1 MVQKARIIST
11 GSYLPERVLSNNDL
25 EKMVDTS
32 DEWIISRTG
41 MKERRLAAADEP
53 TSEMG
58 FQAAKKAIEKAGI
71 KLEKIELILFATLTP
86 DYPFPSTACLIQA
99 RLRDFFEQT
108 GQTKDFNPAAVDLQ
122 AACTGYIYALSQA
135 KAYIESGMYRSILI
149 VASEKLSSIV
159 NYQDRSTCVLF
170 GDGAAACIVAAEG
183 KGLFISDVC
192 LGADGRLA
200 ELLIIPAGGSKKPA
214 SMETIQANQHYLQ
227 MEGKELFK
235 HAVRRMEMAASCCL
249 ERASLKKEQIK
260 WLIPHQANIRIIEAI
275 AKRFDVPMEHVFLTL
290 HKYGNTSASSVGIAL
305 DELLQEKDLREED
318 HILLVAF
325 GAGLTWGAAILTCG
339 AENA

>member
-11 GSYLPERVLSNNDL
+11 GSYLPKRVLSNSDL

-32 DEWIISRTG
+32 DEWIFSRTG
-41 MKERRLAAADEP
+41 MKERRLAEADEP

-71 KLEKIELILFATLTP
+71 NVEEIELILFATLTP

-99 RLRDFFEQT
+99 RL
-108 GQTKDFNPAAVDLQ
+108 GAFNAAAVDLQ

-159 NYQDRSTCVLF
+159 NYQDRATCVLF
-170 GDGAAACIVAAEG
+170 GDGAAASIVAAEG
-183 KGLFISDVC
+183 KGLLISDVC

-235 HAVRRMEMAASCCL
+235 HAVRRMEMAASRCL

-260 WLIPHQANIRIIEAI
+260 WLIPHQANMRIIEAI
-275 AKRFDVPMEHVFLTL
+275 AKRFDVPMERVFLTL

-318 HILLVAF
+318 RILLVAF
-325 GAGLTWGAAILTCG
+325 GAGLTWGATILTCG

>member
-1 MVQKARIIST
+1 MVQKKARIIST
-11 GSYLPERVLSNNDL
+11 GSYLPKKVLSNNDL

-32 DEWIISRTG
+32 DEWIFSRTG

-71 KLEKIELILFATLTP
+71 NVEEIELILFATLTP

-99 RLRDFFEQT
+99 RL
-108 GQTKDFNPAAVDLQ
+108 GAFNAAAVDLQ

-159 NYQDRSTCVLF
+159 NYQDRATCVLF
-170 GDGAAACIVAAEG
+170 GDGAAASIIAAEG
-183 KGLFISDVC
+183 KGLLISDVC

-235 HAVRRMEMAASCCL
+235 HAVRRMEMAASRCL

-260 WLIPHQANIRIIEAI
+260 WLIPHQANMRIIEVI
-275 AKRFDVPMEHVFLTL
+275 AKRFDVPMERVFLTL

-325 GAGLTWGAAILTCG
+325 GAGLTWGATILTCG

>member
-11 GSYLPERVLSNNDL
+11 GSYLPKKVLSNSDL

-32 DEWIISRTG
+32 DEWIFSRTG

-71 KLEKIELILFATLTP
+71 NVEEIELILFATLTP
-86 DYPFPSTACLIQA
+86 DYPIPSTACLIQA
-99 RLRDFFEQT
+99 RL
-108 GQTKDFNPAAVDLQ
+108 GAFNAAAIDLQ

-159 NYQDRSTCVLF
+159 NYQDRATCVLF
-170 GDGAAACIVAAEG
+170 GDGAAACVVAAEG
-183 KGLFISDVC
+183 KGLFISDIC

-214 SMETIQANQHYLQ
+214 SIETVQSNQHYLQ

-260 WLIPHQANIRIIEAI
+260 WLIPHQANMRIIEAI
-275 AKRFDVPMEHVFLTL
+275 AKRFDVPMERVFLTL

-305 DELLQEKDLREED
+305 DELLKEKDLEEGD
-318 HILLVAF
+318 NILLVAF
-325 GAGLTWGAAILTCG
+325 GAGLTWGATILTCG
-339 AENA
+339 GENA

>member
-11 GSYLPERVLSNNDL
+11 GSYLPKKVLSNSDL

-32 DEWIISRTG
+32 DEWIFSRTG

-71 KLEKIELILFATLTP
+71 DIEEIDLILFATLTP

-99 RLRDFFEQT
+99 RL
-108 GQTKDFNPAAVDLQ
+108 GAFNAAAVDLQ

-135 KAYIESGMYRSILI
+135 KAYVESGMYRSILI

-159 NYQDRSTCVLF
+159 NYQDRATCVLF
-170 GDGAAACIVAAEG
+170 GDGAAACVVAAKG
-183 KGLFISDVC
+183 KGLFVSDIC

-214 SMETIQANQHYLQ
+214 SIETVQANQHYLQ

-260 WLIPHQANIRIIEAI
+260 WLIPHQANMRIIEAI
-275 AKRFDVPMEHVFLTL
+275 AKRFDVPMERVFLTL

-305 DELLQEKDLREED
+305 DELLKEKDLEEGD
-318 HILLVAF
+318 NILLVAF
-325 GAGLTWGAAILTCG
+325 GAGLTWGATILTCG
-339 AENA
+339 GENA

>member
-11 GSYLPERVLSNNDL
+11 GSYLPEKVLSNSDL

-32 DEWIISRTG
+32 DEWIVSRTG
-41 MKERRLAAADEP
+41 MKERRVAAAGEP

-58 FQAAKKAIEKAGI
+58 FQAAKKAIDKIGI
-71 KLEKIELILFATLTP
+71 DVEEIELILFATLTP

-99 RLRDFFEQT
+99 RLGAFT
-108 GQTKDFNPAAVDLQ
+108 AAAVDLQ

-135 KAYIESGMYRSILI
+135 KAYVESGMYRSVLI
-149 VASEKLSSIV
+149 IASEKLSSIV
-159 NYQDRSTCVLF
+159 NYQDRATCVLF

-200 ELLIIPAGGSKKPA
+200 ELLIMPAGGSKKPA
-214 SMETIQANQHYLQ
+214 SIETVRANQHYLQ

-260 WLIPHQANIRIIEAI
+260 WLIPHQANMRIIEAI
-275 AKRFDVPMEHVFLTL
+275 AKRFDVPMERVFLTL

-305 DELLQEKDLREED
+305 DELLQEKGLRGED

-325 GAGLTWGAAILTCG
+325 GAGLTWGATILTCG

>member
-1 MVQKARIIST
+1 MAKKARIIST
-11 GSYLPERVLSNNDL
+11 GSYLPEKVLSNSDL

-32 DEWIISRTG
+32 DEWIFSRTG

-71 KLEKIELILFATLTP
+71 DVEEIELILFATLTP

-99 RLRDFFEQT
+99 RL
-108 GQTKDFNPAAVDLQ
+108 GAFNAAAVDLQ

-135 KAYIESGMYRSILI
+135 KAYIESGMYRSILV

-159 NYQDRSTCVLF
+159 NYEDRATCVLF

-183 KGLFISDVC
+183 KGLFISDIC

-214 SMETIQANQHYLQ
+214 SIETVQASQHYLQ

-235 HAVRRMEMAASCCL
+235 HAVRRMEMAASRCL

-260 WLIPHQANIRIIEAI
+260 WLIPHQANMRIIEAI

-305 DELLQEKDLREED
+305 DELLQEKDLKEAD
-318 HILLVAF
+318 NILLVAF
-325 GAGLTWGAAILTCG
+325 GAGLTWGATILTCG
-339 AENA
+339 GENA

>member
-1 MVQKARIIST
+1 MIQKAHIIST
-11 GSYLPERVLSNNDL
+11 GSYLPEKVLSNSDL

-32 DEWIISRTG
+32 DEWIFSRTG

-71 KLEKIELILFATLTP
+71 DVEEIELILFATLTP

-99 RLRDFFEQT
+99 RL
-108 GQTKDFNPAAVDLQ
+108 GAFNAAAVDLQ

-159 NYQDRSTCVLF
+159 NYQDRATCVLF

-183 KGLFISDVC
+183 KGLFISDIC

-214 SMETIQANQHYLQ
+214 SIETVQANQHYLK
-227 MEGKELFK
+227 MEGKKLFK
-235 HAVRRMEMAASCCL
+235 HAVRRMEMAASRCL
-249 ERASLKKEQIK
+249 ERASL
-260 WLIPHQANIRIIEAI
+260 
-275 AKRFDVPMEHVFLTL
+275 
-290 HKYGNTSASSVGIAL
+290 
-305 DELLQEKDLREED
+305 
-318 HILLVAF
+318 
-325 GAGLTWGAAILTCG
+325 
-339 AENA
+339 

>member
-1 MVQKARIIST
+1 MVQKKARIIST
-11 GSYLPERVLSNNDL
+11 GSYLPKKVLSNNDL

-32 DEWIISRTG
+32 DEWIFSRTG

-71 KLEKIELILFATLTP
+71 NVEEIELILFATLTP

-99 RLRDFFEQT
+99 RL
-108 GQTKDFNPAAVDLQ
+108 GAFNAAAVDLQ

-159 NYQDRSTCVLF
+159 NYQDRATCVLF
-170 GDGAAACIVAAEG
+170 GDGAAASIIAAEG
-183 KGLFISDVC
+183 KGLLISDVC

-214 SMETIQANQHYLQ
+214 SMETIQTNQHYLQ

-235 HAVRRMEMAASCCL
+235 HAVRRMEMAASRCL

-260 WLIPHQANIRIIEAI
+260 WLIPHQANMRIIEVI
-275 AKRFDVPMEHVFLTL
+275 AKRFDVPMERVFLTL
-290 HKYGNTSASSVGIAL
+290 YKYGNTSASSVGIAL

-325 GAGLTWGAAILTCG
+325 GAGLTWGATILTCG

>member
-11 GSYLPERVLSNNDL
+11 GSYLPKKILSNSDL

-32 DEWIISRTG
+32 DEWIVSRTG

-71 KLEKIELILFATLTP
+71 DVEEIELILFATLTP

-99 RLRDFFEQT
+99 RL
-108 GQTKDFNPAAVDLQ
+108 GAFNAAAVDLQ

-135 KAYIESGMYRSILI
+135 KAYIESGMYRSILV

-159 NYQDRSTCVLF
+159 NYQDRATCVLF

-183 KGLFISDVC
+183 KGLFISDIC

-214 SMETIQANQHYLQ
+214 SIETVQASQHYLQ

-260 WLIPHQANIRIIEAI
+260 WLIPHQANMRIIEAI
-275 AKRFDVPMEHVFLTL
+275 AKRFDVPMERVFLTL

-305 DELLQEKDLREED
+305 DELLKEKDVEEGD
-318 HILLVAF
+318 NILLVAF
-325 GAGLTWGAAILTCG
+325 GAGLTWGATILTCG
-339 AENA
+339 GKNA

>member
-11 GSYLPERVLSNNDL
+11 GSYLPKKVLSNSDL

-32 DEWIISRTG
+32 DEWIFSRTG

-71 KLEKIELILFATLTP
+71 DVEEIELILFATLTP

-99 RLRDFFEQT
+99 RL
-108 GQTKDFNPAAVDLQ
+108 GAFNAAAVDLQ

-159 NYQDRSTCVLF
+159 NYQDRATCVLF
-170 GDGAAACIVAAEG
+170 GDGAAACVVAAEG
-183 KGLFISDVC
+183 KGLFISDIC

-214 SMETIQANQHYLQ
+214 SIETVQANQHYLQ

-260 WLIPHQANIRIIEAI
+260 WLIPHQANMRIIEAI
-275 AKRFDVPMEHVFLTL
+275 AKRFDVPMERVFLTL

-305 DELLQEKDLREED
+305 DELLKEKDLEEGD
-318 HILLVAF
+318 NILLVAF
-325 GAGLTWGAAILTCG
+325 GAGLTWGATILTCG
-339 AENA
+339 GENA